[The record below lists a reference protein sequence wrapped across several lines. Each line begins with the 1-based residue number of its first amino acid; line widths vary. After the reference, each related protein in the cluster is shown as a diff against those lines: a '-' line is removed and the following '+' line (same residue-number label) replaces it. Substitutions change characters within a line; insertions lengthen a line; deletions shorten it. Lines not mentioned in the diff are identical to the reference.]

1 MNFLITLTEIE
12 RLQKALEKAAA
23 VISEYSDNH
32 MVDCK
37 VPKPIEDAKIERE
50 LSSVTLMV
58 NTLLPAYGLSTK
70 QKEITTDKI
79 LVDRN
84 EWESVVHEISKYC
97 RDALPESNLNEH
109 NRSKNRAKG

>member
-37 VPKPIEDAKIERE
+37 VAKPIEDAKIERE
-50 LSSVTLMV
+50 LSSVAVMVKTLR
-58 NTLLPAYGLSTK
+58 PAYGYSTEK
-70 QKEITTDKI
+70 KEIPTDKI

-84 EWESVVHEISKYC
+84 EWESVVQEISKY
-97 RDALPESNLNEH
+97 RREDIEEGN
-109 NRSKNRAKG
+109 

>member
-1 MNFLITLTEIE
+1 MNFLITLSEIE

-50 LSSVTLMV
+50 LSSVGVLV
-58 NTLLPAYGLSTK
+58 ASLRPAYGFSTEK
-70 QKEITTDKI
+70 KEIPTDKI

-84 EWESVVHEISKYC
+84 EYFAVVQEISKY
-97 RDALPESNLNEH
+97 RREELQEGN
-109 NRSKNRAKG
+109 